1 MHLNLYTDY
10 GLRVLLYLAA
20 APTRSAAA
28 PDIATTFDISL
39 NHLRKVV
46 QALAREGYV
55 TTTRGRA
62 GGVSLARDAAEIRVG
77 KVVRALETDLNI
89 VECFDPHSNACI
101 IAPCCGLEK
110 ALREAREAFFLVLDQ
125 YTLAD
130 LSQNRSALWRLL
142 NRAYASNVQQGERG
156 AGSSAAG

>member
-10 GLRVLLYLAA
+10 GLRVLLYLAVSPQSG
-20 APTRSAAA
+20 APA

-46 QALAREGYV
+46 QALAHEGYV
-55 TTTRGRA
+55 TTTRGRS
-62 GGVSLARDAAEIRVG
+62 GGVSLARDPSEIRIG
-77 KVVRALETDLNI
+77 EVVRALEGDLNL
-89 VECFDPHSNACI
+89 VECFDSRSNACI

-110 ALREAREAFFLVLDQ
+110 ALRDAREAFFASLNQ

-130 LSQNRSALWRLL
+130 ITQNRSALRRLL
-142 NRAYASNVQQGERG
+142 NRSLAANAER
-156 AGSSAAG
+156 AARTDAVG